1 MDYQKELDFLLKYF
15 EKYHINTCF
24 YTDETEMASID
35 FHLRESLGLS
45 SDLRLIQRYVLS
57 NTQSPTIYKVADQF
71 YCIYY
76 LIPIPAEKNYST
88 LIIGPYIQVPPNKTM
103 LQQCLEAYHI
113 TPQLFQ
119 HLQNLFLQIPVVLD
133 DTGIQTLIQTFGETL
148 WKKDFHFEILDTDF
162 RTAYYRMMPN
172 AITEDASLVLDAPLA
187 ESYLKQENNLLQAVS
202 QGKTLKAEEILTTI
216 FPYLPI
222 EHTPDSLQFIKNYAI
237 TLNTLL
243 RKACELNLNNSMQIA
258 TIYFRFSQK
267 IEESSAP
274 ESCIILL
281 KEMVRKYS
289 LLIKN
294 SSMKQYS
301 ELVQQVIYHIDTDLT
316 ADLSLH
322 TMAKTLN
329 VNASYLSTHFKSITG
344 TAYTD
349 YVNRKRIDHSLY
361 LLNTTTLQIQT
372 IAQYCGIPDLN
383 YFTKLFKKYIH
394 STPSA
399 YRKYLAQPEN

>member
-1 MDYQKELDFLLKYF
+1 MDYQKELDFLLKFFKNYP
-15 EKYHINTCF
+15 INTCF
-24 YTDETEMASID
+24 YTDKTEIASID
-35 FHLRESLGLS
+35 FHLRDSLGLS
-45 SDLRLIQRYVLS
+45 FEYRLFQHLMLS
-57 NTQSPTIYKVADQF
+57 NAQSPTIYKIADQF

-76 LIPIPAEKNYST
+76 LIPLTTDGNYST
-88 LIIGPYIQVPPNKTM
+88 LIIGPYIQAPLDKLT
-103 LQQCLEAYHI
+103 LQKCLEAYHI
-113 TPQLFQ
+113 TPQLLQHFQ
-119 HLQNLFLQIPVVLD
+119 HLFSQIPVVLD
-133 DTGIQTLIQTFGETL
+133 DTAIQTLIQTFGETL
-148 WKKDFHFEILDTDF
+148 WKQDFRFEILDKDF
-162 RTAYYRMMPN
+162 KTSYYGMMPS
-172 AITEDASLVLDAPLA
+172 ALSEETLPFLDSSLT
-187 ESYLKQENNLLQAVS
+187 ESYFKQENNLIQAVS
-202 QGKTLKAEEILTTI
+202 QGKSLKAEEFLTTI
-216 FPYLPI
+216 YPYLHI
-222 EHTPDSLQFIKNYAI
+222 EHTPDSLQNIKNYAI

-243 RKACELNLNNSMQIA
+243 RKTCELSLNNVIPVV

-267 IEESSAP
+267 IEETSST

-281 KEMVRKYS
+281 REMVRKYS

-294 SSMKQYS
+294 ASMKQYS
-301 ELVQQVIYHIDTDLT
+301 ELVQQVIYHLDVDLT

-329 VNASYLSTHFKSITG
+329 VNASYLSTHFKAVTG

-361 LLNTTTLQIQT
+361 LLNTTSLQIQT

-399 YRKYLAQPEN
+399 YRKLLAQSQN